1 MSFDASEL
9 SSCTSNNEI
18 QRSYTSTFM
27 IMLIAQGP
35 STTCLGPKADEQ
47 FPHLWCSTLTDSWF
61 ELISSFCN
69 VLHSQKIGP
78 KNWGHFVWSLTA
90 LKATVVLYDLVLIS
104 YMMLSVIS
112 YNWHLYHMDIL
123 AHNTVTLIIMK
134 RLWKSH
140 MIQLHLYV
148 PIYEQ
153 IRLSVIAGDHVITPC
168 CHWREAIVIYEG
180 WLWASDKWPCSCSC
194 LFGWCFT
201 ALSAQQGKTVKRNK
215 I

>member
-1 MSFDASEL
+1 
-9 SSCTSNNEI
+9 
-18 QRSYTSTFM
+18 
-27 IMLIAQGP
+27 
-35 STTCLGPKADEQ
+35 
-47 FPHLWCSTLTDSWF
+47 
-61 ELISSFCN
+61 
-69 VLHSQKIGP
+69 
-78 KNWGHFVWSLTA
+78 
-90 LKATVVLYDLVLIS
+90 LYDLVLIS

-168 CHWREAIVIYEG
+168 CH
-180 WLWASDKWPCSCSC
+180 
-194 LFGWCFT
+194 
-201 ALSAQQGKTVKRNK
+201 
-215 I
+215 